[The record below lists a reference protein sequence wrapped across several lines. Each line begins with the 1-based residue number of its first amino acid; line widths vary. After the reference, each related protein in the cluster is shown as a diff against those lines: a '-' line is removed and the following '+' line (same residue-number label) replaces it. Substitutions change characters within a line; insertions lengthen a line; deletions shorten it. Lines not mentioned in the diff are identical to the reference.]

1 MEAHVQPEAGGDMSD
16 GLRPASASG
25 DRRGPNAAPVRTA
38 RGGRRRDPAADRAI
52 LKSTLGLLGEGCS
65 FSALSMDL
73 VAQRASVARATIY
86 RRWRNKEELV
96 LAALSSLDLPIPPLD
111 GLSVRDQLVSLVDQI
126 RNRGQDTNLHRLLA
140 GLLGEAVRRPQLVER
155 FENSVVAARR
165 DAMRRA
171 LREGMD
177 SGELRPGLDV
187 DQAIELLTGPMLSR
201 LILRQRPVESAA
213 FAESIVDT
221 FLNGTRT
228 HPESR

>member
-1 MEAHVQPEAGGDMSD
+1 MTAHVQPEAEGDTPD
-16 GLRPASASG
+16 GLRSISASP
-25 DRRGPNAAPVRTA
+25 DRRGPDALPVRTA
-38 RGGRRRDPAADRAI
+38 RGGRQRDPAADRAI
-52 LKSTLGLLGEGCS
+52 LKSTLALLGEGCS

-96 LAALSSLDLPIPPLD
+96 LAALSSLDLPVPPLD
-111 GLSVRDQLVSLVDQI
+111 GLLLRDRLVRLVDQI
-126 RNRGQDTNLHRLLA
+126 RSRGQDTNLHRLLA

-165 DAMRRA
+165 DALRRA

-228 HPESR
+228 HPEPQ